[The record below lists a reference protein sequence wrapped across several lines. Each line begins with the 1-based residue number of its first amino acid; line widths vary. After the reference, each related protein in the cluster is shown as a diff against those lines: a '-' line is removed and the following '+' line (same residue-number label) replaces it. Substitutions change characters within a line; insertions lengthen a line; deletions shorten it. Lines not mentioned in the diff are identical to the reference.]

1 MIMRSKY
8 RGVLGAAVLMAM
20 VLTLAGSALA
30 VPVKPS
36 ITSIT
41 PTSGKVGAKVTITG
55 KNLTGTEA
63 VQIGGITAAFKVG
76 SATKITATVPKKGKT
91 GKITLTTLIPPG
103 PTYYA
108 TTAKSFTVTK

>member
-1 MIMRSKY
+1 MIMRSKH

-30 VPVKPS
+30 VSVKPS

-41 PTSGKVGAKVTITG
+41 PTSGKVGAKVIITG

-63 VQIGGITAAFKVG
+63 VHIGGITAAFKVS
-76 SATKITATVPKKGKT
+76 SATKITVTVPKKGKT

-108 TTAKSFTVTK
+108 VSAKSFTVMK

>member
-8 RGVLGAAVLMAM
+8 TGVFGAAVLMAI
-20 VLTLAGSALA
+20 VLTLASTALA
-30 VPVKPS
+30 TPMKPS

-55 KNLTGTEA
+55 TNLTGTEA

-76 SATKITATVPKKGKT
+76 TATKITATVPKKGKT

-103 PTYYA
+103 PAYHA
-108 TTAKSFTVTK
+108 TSAKSFTLTR